1 MTIRIKLKYTYNVS
15 LYIEGETLHVIKT
28 NQAKWIG
35 LFVGI
40 IAVVICIWGSI
51 IFGYTNTSWKLA
63 LDAFFHFNGSNE
75 HIIIQNVRLPR
86 ALIAASVGASLAIAG
101 CLMQTLTKNPLASPD
116 FIGLNSGAAFFIVVA
131 IVIFSVTSLS
141 AFTWIAF
148 LGAAVAAVL
157 VFASSSLGKE
167 GTTPLKLTLAGVAIS
182 ALFSSLTQGL
192 LVLNEKALEEVL
204 FWLAGSVQGRKLEIL
219 QSVFPYLLIGW
230 IASLMMAGK
239 VNTLMMGED
248 VAKGLGQR
256 TILMK
261 SFVLLIIVLLSGGSV
276 AVAGPIGFIGIIT
289 PHFAR
294 FLVGV
299 DHRWRVPYSGL
310 LGAILLILADIAAR
324 YVIMPQEV
332 PVGVMTAFIELHSL
346 FILHVREGL
355 ANEEIYSVSYRKRR
369 ALVFNV

>member
-1 MTIRIKLKYTYNVS
+1 ML
-15 LYIEGETLHVIKT
+15 LKT
-28 NQAKWIG
+28 NQAKWVG

-40 IAVVICIWGSI
+40 IAVITCIWGSI

-101 CLMQTLTKNPLASPD
+101 CFMQTLTKNPLAAPD

-131 IVIFSVTSLS
+131 IVVFSITSLS

-148 LGAAVAAVL
+148 LGAAVAAAL
-157 VFASSSLGKE
+157 VFVSSSLGKE

-204 FWLAGSVQGRKLEIL
+204 FWLAGSVQGRKLEVL
-219 QSVFPYLLIGW
+219 QSVFPYLLVGW
-230 IASLMMAGK
+230 IASLLMAGK

-256 TILMK
+256 TVMMK
-261 SFVLLIIVLLSGGSV
+261 AFVLLIIVLLSGGSV
-276 AVAGPIGFIGIIT
+276 AVAGPIGFVGIIT

-294 FLVGV
+294 ALVGV

-310 LGAILLILADIAAR
+310 LGAILLLFADIAAR

-332 PVGVMTAFIELHSL
+332 PVGVMTAFIGAPF
-346 FILHVREGL
+346 FIYI
-355 ANEEIYSVSYRKRR
+355 ARKRG
-369 ALVFNV
+369 LSK

>member
-1 MTIRIKLKYTYNVS
+1 ML
-15 LYIEGETLHVIKT
+15 LKT
-28 NQAKWIG
+28 NQAKWVG

-40 IAVVICIWGSI
+40 IAVITCIWGSI

-101 CLMQTLTKNPLASPD
+101 CFMQTLTKNPLAAPD

-131 IVIFSVTSLS
+131 IVVFSITSLS

-148 LGAAVAAVL
+148 LGAAVAAAL

-204 FWLAGSVQGRKLEIL
+204 FWLAGSVQGRKLEVL
-219 QSVFPYLLIGW
+219 QSVFPYLLVGW
-230 IASLMMAGK
+230 IASLLMAGK

-256 TILMK
+256 TVMMK
-261 SFVLLIIVLLSGGSV
+261 AFVLLIIVLLSGGSV
-276 AVAGPIGFIGIIT
+276 AVAGPIGFVGIIT

-294 FLVGV
+294 ALVGV

-310 LGAILLILADIAAR
+310 LGAILLLFADIAAR

-332 PVGVMTAFIELHSL
+332 PVGVMTAFIGAPF
-346 FILHVREGL
+346 FIYI
-355 ANEEIYSVSYRKRR
+355 ARKRG
-369 ALVFNV
+369 LSK